1 MKAKMKWSIKR
12 AAINLNDIED
22 EDTKAALSEVQQ
34 LVKKNKVD
42 EAILRLPQID
52 FEFDAESMDTD
63 PSDYFIKTNY
73 SFIVDRSNK
82 NHQIRIGM
90 DGKRIIISI
99 SVVFEVKIH
108 DGISPADFDTWLSEN
123 GGWYAGY
130 AAGQWSYTDDDGGE
144 CHLIS

>member
-52 FEFDAESMDTD
+52 FEFDAESMDTG
-63 PSDYFIKTNY
+63 SKSLF
-73 SFIVDRSNK
+73 
-82 NHQIRIGM
+82 
-90 DGKRIIISI
+90 
-99 SVVFEVKIH
+99 
-108 DGISPADFDTWLSEN
+108 
-123 GGWYAGY
+123 
-130 AAGQWSYTDDDGGE
+130 
-144 CHLIS
+144 